1 MNYQHQY
8 HFGNF
13 ADIFKHC
20 VLIFCLE
27 KLHEKSSNFLAI
39 DTHSSSGKFNVNDE
53 RILKT
58 NEFNEGLK
66 KILSQ
71 VDYQQILP
79 HKYLEILAKINICK
93 INELGDKIRFYPGS
107 PVLIKN
113 FLRNT
118 DKAIFAESQNLI
130 FNELR
135 RNFAGNKKILCL
147 NENGFDLT
155 KSKLPSSQARALI
168 LIDPAYEKNQ
178 NKISSDYESAINSL
192 QDGFKRCSNGIFL
205 LWHPII
211 KAEEEFLQNFY
222 QKILNLK
229 FQTIHHLTFDIGEF
243 AENKNKMHQC
253 GMFIFNMP
261 WQVDKKIN
269 LYFPKIL
276 KVLENSNN
284 SNYNFIQLK
293 GE

>member
-13 ADIFKHC
+13 ADIVKHC
-20 VLIFCLE
+20 ILIFCLE
-27 KLHEKSSNFLAI
+27 KLQEKPSSFLAI
-39 DTHSSSGKFNVNDE
+39 DTHASSGKFNINDE
-53 RILKT
+53 RIHKT
-58 NEFNEGLK
+58 NEFKDGLQ
-66 KILSQ
+66 KILSHTN
-71 VDYQQILP
+71 YQQILP
-79 HKYLEILAKINICK
+79 LKYLEILAKINICK
-93 INELGDKIRFYPGS
+93 IEELTNKLRFYAGS
-107 PVLIKN
+107 PLIIKN
-113 FLRNT
+113 FLRSN

-135 RNFAGNKKILCL
+135 RNFAGNKKILYL

-155 KSKLPSSQARALI
+155 KSKLPTQQSRSLI
-168 LIDPAYEKNQ
+168 LIDPSYEKNQ
-178 NKISSDYESAINSL
+178 NKMSSDYESAINSL
-192 QDGFKRCSNGIFL
+192 QEGHKRCGNGIFL
-205 LWHPII
+205 LWHPVI
-211 KAEEEFLQNFY
+211 KTEDEFLENFY

-229 FQTIHHLTFDIGEF
+229 FKTIHHLTFDIGEF

-261 WQVDKKIN
+261 WQLDEKIN

-276 KVLENSNN
+276 EILKNSNN
-284 SNYNFIQLK
+284 SKFNLVKLK

>member
-13 ADIFKHC
+13 ADIVKHC
-20 VLIFCLE
+20 ILIFCLE
-27 KLHEKSSNFLAI
+27 KLQEKPSSFLAI
-39 DTHSSSGKFNVNDE
+39 DTHASSGKFKVNDE

-58 NEFNEGLK
+58 NEFKEGLQ
-66 KILSQ
+66 KIFSHQ
-71 VDYQQILP
+71 NYQHILP
-79 HKYLEILAKINICK
+79 LKYLEILAKINICK
-93 INELGDKIRFYPGS
+93 IEELTDKLRFYAGS
-107 PVLIKN
+107 PLIIKN
-113 FLRNT
+113 FLRND

-147 NENGFDLT
+147 NENGFNLT
-155 KSKLPSSQARALI
+155 KSKLPAHQSRALV

-178 NKISSDYESAINSL
+178 NKISEDYDLAINSL
-192 QDGFKRCSNGIFL
+192 QQGHKRCGNGIFL

-211 KAEEEFLQNFY
+211 QGEESFLQNFY

-229 FQTIHHLTFDIGEF
+229 FQNIHHLTFDIAEF
-243 AENKNKMHQC
+243 SENKNKMHQC

-261 WQVDKKIN
+261 WGLDEKIN

-276 KVLENSNN
+276 EILKNSNK
-284 SNYNFIQLK
+284 SKFDLVKLK